1 MRLLLLGDIIG
12 ASGMR
17 AVVTSLRS
25 LQREHRADLVIA
37 NAENAADGFG
47 VTAELAEQLFRSG
60 VAVLTTGNH
69 VWHDEKV
76 VDLLANEPRVLRP
89 HNYPGGSAG
98 SGLYIVTHAAGRVAV
113 LNLQGRDRL
122 GAIDDPFRT
131 LKTVLKANKGA
142 YDLLVVDFHAES
154 THEKEALAH
163 MIDGKATVVYG
174 THTHVQTAD
183 DRILPRGTAYI
194 TDIGACLPVPSV
206 IGFNPEISVRRALT
220 QLPIRNEVAS
230 GPAWIHGLLVE
241 AGGNGVRATAVHR
254 IRYRSLV

>member
-12 ASGMR
+12 ANGMR

-25 LQREHRADLVIA
+25 LQREHRADLVIT
-37 NAENAADGFG
+37 NAENANGGFG

-60 VAVLTTGNH
+60 VAVITTGNH
-69 VWHDEKV
+69 VWHDDDIT
-76 VDLLANEPRVLRP
+76 DLLTNEQRVLRP
-89 HNYPGGSAG
+89 HNYPSGLAG

-122 GAIDDPFRT
+122 GAIDDPFRVA
-131 LKTVLKANKGA
+131 KTTLKANKGA

-163 MIDGKATVVYG
+163 MLDGKATVVYG

-183 DRILPRGTAYI
+183 ERILPRGTAYI
-194 TDIGACLPVPSV
+194 TDIGACLPTPSV
-206 IGFNPEISVRRALT
+206 IGFNPEISVRRSLT

-230 GPAWIHGLLVE
+230 GPACIHGLLVE
-241 AGGNGVRATAVHR
+241 AGSNDVRATAVHR
-254 IRYRSLV
+254 IRYQSLV